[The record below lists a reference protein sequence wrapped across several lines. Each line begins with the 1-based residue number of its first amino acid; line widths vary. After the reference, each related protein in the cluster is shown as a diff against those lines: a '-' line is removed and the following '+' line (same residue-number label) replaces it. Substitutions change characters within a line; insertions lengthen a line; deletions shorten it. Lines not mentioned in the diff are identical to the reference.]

1 MIFKCAPPQKVP
13 FRSRTVFCCH
23 LEANERNNTGVN
35 MPGGLSFSPTKIAAV
50 VRRLRADQRGGVAI
64 MMGLLF
70 PVVLAGLGLGFEIS
84 NWYLKSRAMQ
94 NAADAAV
101 MAAASNGEDNF
112 NVEAAAV
119 AAHYGF
125 VDGASNVSV
134 TASNSAPCPEGAD
147 ITSSCYSVTI
157 SSTVPLYLSQ
167 LVGYVGD
174 LKSDGVPK
182 KLLTSAAVAV
192 QTTTQQPLCLL
203 TLSKSGTGLRTNGA
217 PNSNFNGC
225 TVMSN
230 SKAYCNGSDLQA
242 NYGLAADSNDGCGIK
257 KKSNVPVVA
266 DPYASLAINI
276 PADNCGTGENAY
288 PQEPRK
294 QNDPPLPATNIWSGS
309 KSISGVKQ
317 VCGDLQL
324 SGDVVISTP
333 DSLIGAVIVIYNGQ
347 LDINGKTLRTASGS
361 AVTIVFSGT
370 SSSTNYVHAPTD
382 NSTGQGGHFNIQ
394 APSSPQA
401 LFPGIAVYQDPN
413 INNGVDITYKGNN
426 PAWEITGGVYLPK
439 SNVTMSGDVNK
450 SSNGADCFV
459 MIANTVLINGTSN
472 IYQQS
477 PYAEGC
483 KVAGL
488 KVPTA
493 TIPSRS
499 QLLY

>member
-1 MIFKCAPPQKVP
+1 M
-13 FRSRTVFCCH
+13 
-23 LEANERNNTGVN
+23 
-35 MPGGLSFSPTKIAAV
+35 PTKTLAV
-50 VRRLRADQRGGVAI
+50 LLRLHTDQRGGVAI

-70 PVVLAGLGLGFEIS
+70 PIVLAGLGLGFEIS

-112 NVEAAAV
+112 SVEAAAV

-134 TASNSAPCPEGAD
+134 AASNNAPCPEGAD
-147 ITSSCYSVTI
+147 VTSSCYSVTI
-157 SSTVPLYLSQ
+157 SSIVPLYLSQ
-167 LVGYVGD
+167 LVGFAGD
-174 LKSDGVPK
+174 LKSNGVAQ

-192 QTTTQQPLCLL
+192 QTTIQQPLCLL
-203 TLSKSGTGLRTNGA
+203 ALSHNGTALRTNGA

-230 SKAYCNGSDLQA
+230 SKANCNGSDLKA
-242 NYGLAADSNDGCGIK
+242 NFGLAASSNDGCGIK
-257 KKSNVPVVA
+257 KKSNIPAVQ
-266 DPYASLAINI
+266 DPYAKLAINI

-294 QNDPPLPATNIWSGS
+294 KSDPPLPATNTWSGS
-309 KSISGVKQ
+309 MSISGVKQ
-317 VCGDLQL
+317 MCGDVQL
-324 SGDVVISTP
+324 TGGVVITTP

-347 LDINGKTLRTASGS
+347 LDLNGKTLSTANGS

-382 NSTGQGGHFNIQ
+382 NSTGQGGVLNIQ

-401 LFPGIAVYQDPN
+401 LFPGIAIYQDPN

-426 PAWEITGGVYLPK
+426 PAWAITGGVYLPN
-439 SNVTMSGDVNK
+439 SDVTMSGDVNK

-477 PYAEGC
+477 PYAAGC
-483 KVAGL
+483 KTAGL
-488 KVPTA
+488 NVPTA

-499 QLLY
+499 QLIY

>member
-1 MIFKCAPPQKVP
+1 MSDRLSLSMIVTA
-13 FRSRTVFCCH
+13 S
-23 LEANERNNTGVN
+23 L
-35 MPGGLSFSPTKIAAV
+35 
-50 VRRLRADQRGGVAI
+50 RLRTDKRGGVAV

-70 PVVLAGLGLGFEIS
+70 PVLLAGLGLGFEVS
-84 NWYLKSRAMQ
+84 SWYLRSRAMQ

-119 AAHYGF
+119 AAHYGY

-134 TASNSAPCPEGAD
+134 AASNDAPCPEGAD
-147 ITSSCYSVTI
+147 VNSSCYSVSI
-157 SSTVPLYLSQ
+157 SSIVPLYLSQ
-167 LVGYVGD
+167 LLGFAGD
-174 LKSDGVPK
+174 LKSNGVAQ

-192 QTTTQQPLCLL
+192 QTTIQQPLCLL

-217 PNSNFNGC
+217 PNSDFNGC

-230 SKAYCNGSDLQA
+230 SKASCNGSDLKA
-242 NYGLAADSNDGCGIK
+242 NYGLAADSNDGCGVK
-257 KKSNVPVVA
+257 KKSNIKAVD
-266 DPYASLAINI
+266 DPYAKLAINI
-276 PADNCGTGENAY
+276 PADTCGTGENAY
-288 PQEPRK
+288 PQEPK
-294 QNDPPLPATNIWSGS
+294 KPHDPPLPATNTWSGS
-309 KSISGVKQ
+309 QSISGVKQ
-317 VCGDLQL
+317 MCGDVQL
-324 SGDVVISTP
+324 TGNVVITTP

-347 LDINGKTLRTASGS
+347 LDLNGKKLSTAAGS

-370 SSSTNYVHAPTD
+370 SSNMNYVHAPTD
-382 NSTGQGGHFNIQ
+382 NSTGQGGVFNIQ

-401 LFPGIAVYQDPN
+401 LFPGIAIYQDPN
-413 INNGVDITYKGNN
+413 MNNGVDITYKGNN
-426 PAWEITGGVYLPK
+426 PAWDITGGVYLPK

-477 PYAEGC
+477 PYAAGC
-483 KVAGL
+483 KTAGL
-488 KVPTA
+488 TVPTA

-499 QLLY
+499 QLIY

>member
-1 MIFKCAPPQKVP
+1 MVAT
-13 FRSRTVFCCH
+13 TVF
-23 LEANERNNTGVN
+23 N
-35 MPGGLSFSPTKIAAV
+35 MPDALSFSPTKTAAALL
-50 VRRLRADQRGGVAI
+50 RLRKDQRGGVAI

-134 TASNSAPCPEGAD
+134 AVSNNAPCPEGAD
-147 ITSSCYSVTI
+147 VTSSCYSVSI
-157 SSTVPLYLSQ
+157 SSTVPLFLSQ

-174 LKSDGVPK
+174 LKSNGVPL

-192 QTTTQQPLCLL
+192 QTTIQQPLCLL

-230 SKAYCNGSDLQA
+230 SKASCNGSDLKA
-242 NYGLAADSNDGCGIK
+242 NYGLAASSNDGCGVK
-257 KKSNVPVVA
+257 KKSNIPVVA
-266 DPYASLAINI
+266 DPYAKLAINI
-276 PADNCGTGENAY
+276 PADNCGTSENAY

-294 QNDPPLPATNIWSGS
+294 KSDPPLPATNTWSGS

-317 VCGDLQL
+317 MCGDVQL
-324 SGDVVISTP
+324 TGDTVITTP
-333 DSLIGAVIVIYNGQ
+333 DNLIGAVVVIYNGQ
-347 LDINGKTLRTASGS
+347 LDLNGKTLSTASGS
-361 AVTIVFSGT
+361 AITIVFSGT
-370 SSSTNYVHAPTD
+370 SSSSNYVHAPTD
-382 NSTGQGGHFNIQ
+382 NSTGQGGVLNIQ

-401 LFPGIAVYQDPN
+401 LFPGIAIYQDPN
-413 INNGVDITYKGNN
+413 INNGVNITYKGNN
-426 PAWEITGGVYLPK
+426 PAWAITGGVYLPN
-439 SNVTMSGDVNK
+439 SDVTMSGDVNK

-477 PYAEGC
+477 PYAAGC

-488 KVPTA
+488 NVPTA

-499 QLLY
+499 QLIY

>member
-1 MIFKCAPPQKVP
+1 MSDRLSLSMIATA
-13 FRSRTVFCCH
+13 S
-23 LEANERNNTGVN
+23 L
-35 MPGGLSFSPTKIAAV
+35 
-50 VRRLRADQRGGVAI
+50 RLRSDQRGGVAI

-84 NWYLKSRAMQ
+84 NWYLRSRAMQ

-134 TASNSAPCPEGAD
+134 TASNNAPCPEGAD
-147 ITSSCYSVTI
+147 VTSSCYSVSI
-157 SSTVPLYLSQ
+157 SSVVPLFLSQ

-174 LKSDGVPK
+174 LKNDGVPQ

-192 QTTTQQPLCLL
+192 QTTIQQPLCLL

-225 TVMSN
+225 SVMSN
-230 SKAYCNGSDLQA
+230 SKATCNGSDLKA
-242 NYGLAADSNDGCGIK
+242 NYGLAASSNDGCGIK
-257 KKSNVPVVA
+257 KKSNIPVVA

-288 PQEPRK
+288 PQEPK
-294 QNDPPLPATNIWSGS
+294 KHNDPPLPATNIWSGT

-317 VCGDLQL
+317 VCGDIQL
-324 SGDVVISTP
+324 SGSDEVVITTP
-333 DSLIGAVIVIYNGQ
+333 DNQIGAVIVIYNGQ
-347 LDINGKTLRTASGS
+347 LDLNGKTLRTANGS

-370 SSSTNYVHAPTD
+370 SSSMNYVHAPTD
-382 NSTGQGGHFNIQ
+382 NSNGQGGHFNIQ

-401 LFPGIAVYQDPN
+401 LFPGIAIYQDPN
-413 INNGVDITYKGNN
+413 INNGVDITYRGNN
-426 PAWEITGGVYLPK
+426 PAWDITGGVYLPK

-450 SSNGADCFV
+450 SSNGEDCFV
-459 MIANTVLINGTSN
+459 MITNTVLINGTSN

-477 PYAEGC
+477 PYAAGC
-483 KVAGL
+483 KLAGL
-488 KVPTA
+488 NVPTA

>member
-1 MIFKCAPPQKVP
+1 MSD
-13 FRSRTVFCCH
+13 R
-23 LEANERNNTGVN
+23 LY
-35 MPGGLSFSPTKIAAV
+35 LSKIVTASL
-50 VRRLRADQRGGVAI
+50 RLRTEQRGGVAV

-70 PVVLAGLGLGFEIS
+70 PVLLAGLGLGFEIS
-84 NWYLKSRAMQ
+84 SWYLRSRAMQ

-119 AAHYGF
+119 AAHYGY

-134 TASNSAPCPEGAD
+134 AASNDAPCPEGAD
-147 ITSSCYSVTI
+147 VTSSCYSVSI
-157 SSTVPLYLSQ
+157 SSIVPLYLSQ
-167 LVGYVGD
+167 LLGFAGD
-174 LKSDGVPK
+174 LKSNGVAQ

-192 QTTTQQPLCLL
+192 QTTIQQPLCLL

-217 PNSNFNGC
+217 PNSDFNGC

-230 SKAYCNGSDLQA
+230 SKASCNGSDLKA
-242 NYGLAADSNDGCGIK
+242 NYGLAADSNDGCGVK
-257 KKSNVPVVA
+257 KKSNIKAVD
-266 DPYASLAINI
+266 DPYAKLAINI
-276 PADNCGTGENAY
+276 PADTCGTGENAY
-288 PQEPRK
+288 PQEPK
-294 QNDPPLPATNIWSGS
+294 KPHDPPLPATNIWSGT

-317 VCGDLQL
+317 VCGDVQL
-324 SGDVVISTP
+324 SGSDEVVISTP
-333 DSLIGAVIVIYNGQ
+333 DNLIGAVIVIYNGQ
-347 LDINGKTLRTASGS
+347 LDLNGKTLKTAAGS

-370 SSSTNYVHAPTD
+370 SSNMNYVHAPTD
-382 NSTGQGGHFNIQ
+382 NSTGQGGVFNIQ

-401 LFPGIAVYQDPN
+401 LFPGIAIYQDPN
-413 INNGVDITYKGNN
+413 MNNGVDITYKGNN
-426 PAWEITGGVYLPK
+426 PAWDITGGVYLPN

-477 PYAEGC
+477 PYAAGC
-483 KVAGL
+483 KTAGL
-488 KVPTA
+488 TVPTA

-499 QLLY
+499 QLIY

>member
-1 MIFKCAPPQKVP
+1 MSD
-13 FRSRTVFCCH
+13 R
-23 LEANERNNTGVN
+23 
-35 MPGGLSFSPTKIAAV
+35 LSFSMIATAV
-50 VRRLRADQRGGVAI
+50 LRLRKDQRGGVAI
-64 MMGLLF
+64 VAGLLF
-70 PVVLAGLGLGFEIS
+70 PVLLAGLGLGFEIS
-84 NWYLKSRAMQ
+84 NWYLRSRAMQ

-112 NVEAAAV
+112 NVEATAV

-134 TASNSAPCPEGAD
+134 AASNNAPCPDGAEVN
-147 ITSSCYSVTI
+147 SSCYSVSI
-157 SSTVPLYLSQ
+157 SSIVPLYLSQ
-167 LVGYVGD
+167 LLGFVGD
-174 LKSDGVPK
+174 LKSNGVAQ

-192 QTTTQQPLCLL
+192 QTTIQQPLCLL

-217 PNSNFNGC
+217 PNSDFNGC
-225 TVMSN
+225 SVMSN
-230 SKAYCNGSDLQA
+230 SKATCNGSDLMA
-242 NYGLAADSNDGCGIK
+242 NYGLAASSNDGCGIK
-257 KKSNVPVVA
+257 KKSNIPPVD
-266 DPYASLAINI
+266 DPYAKLVVNI
-276 PADNCGTGENAY
+276 PANNCGTGENAY

-294 QNDPPLPATNIWSGS
+294 HNDPPLPATNTWSGS

-317 VCGDLQL
+317 MCGDVQL
-324 SGDVVISTP
+324 TGNVVISTP
-333 DSLIGAVIVIYNGQ
+333 DNLIGAVIVIYNGQ
-347 LDINGKTLRTASGS
+347 LDLNGKTLSTAGGS

-370 SSSTNYVHAPTD
+370 SSSANYVHAPTD
-382 NSTGQGGHFNIQ
+382 NSTGQGGVFNIQ

-401 LFPGIAVYQDPN
+401 LFPGIAIYQDPN

-426 PAWEITGGVYLPK
+426 PAWDITGGVYLPN

-477 PYAEGC
+477 PYAAGC
-483 KVAGL
+483 KTAGL
-488 KVPTA
+488 NVPTA

-499 QLLY
+499 QLIY

>member
-1 MIFKCAPPQKVP
+1 MSDRL
-13 FRSRTVFCCH
+13 FRSPTLVANALPLLRT
-23 LEANERNNTGVN
+23 
-35 MPGGLSFSPTKIAAV
+35 
-50 VRRLRADQRGGVAI
+50 DQRGGVAV

-101 MAAASNGEDNF
+101 MAAASNAEDNF

-125 VDGASNVSV
+125 IDGANSVSV
-134 TASNSAPCPEGAD
+134 AASNNAPCPEGAD
-147 ITSSCYSVTI
+147 VTSSCYSVSI
-157 SSTVPLYLSQ
+157 SSTVPLFLSQ

-174 LKSDGVPK
+174 LKSNGVPL

-192 QTTTQQPLCLL
+192 QTTIQQPLCLL
-203 TLSKSGTGLRTNGA
+203 ALSKSGTSLRTNGA
-217 PNSNFNGC
+217 PNSDFNGC

-230 SKAYCNGSDLQA
+230 SKASCNGSDLKA
-242 NYGLAADSNDGCGIK
+242 NYGLAASSNDGCGIK
-257 KKSNVPVVA
+257 KKSNIQAVA
-266 DPYASLAINI
+266 DPYAKLAINI

-294 QNDPPLPATNIWSGS
+294 KSDPPLPATNRWSGS

-317 VCGDLQL
+317 MCGDVQL
-324 SGDVVISTP
+324 TEDTVITTP
-333 DSLIGAVIVIYNGQ
+333 DNLIGAVIVIYNGQ
-347 LDINGKTLRTASGS
+347 LDLNGKKLSTANGS

-370 SSSTNYVHAPTD
+370 SSSNNYVHAPTD
-382 NSTGQGGHFNIQ
+382 NSTGQGGVLNIQ

-401 LFPGIAVYQDPN
+401 LFPGIAIYQDPA

-426 PAWEITGGVYLPK
+426 PAWDITGGVYLPN

-459 MIANTVLINGTSN
+459 MVANTVLINGTSN

-477 PYAEGC
+477 PYAAGC
-483 KVAGL
+483 KTAGL
-488 KVPTA
+488 NVPTA

-499 QLLY
+499 QLIY

>member
-1 MIFKCAPPQKVP
+1 MFDP
-13 FRSRTVFCCH
+13 
-23 LEANERNNTGVN
+23 
-35 MPGGLSFSPTKIAAV
+35 LSLSIIATALL
-50 VRRLRADQRGGVAI
+50 RLRKNQRGGVAI

-84 NWYLKSRAMQ
+84 NWYLRSRAMQ

-134 TASNSAPCPEGAD
+134 TASNNAPCPEGVD
-147 ITSSCYSVTI
+147 VTSSCYSVSI
-157 SSTVPLYLSQ
+157 SSVVPLFLSQ

-174 LKSDGVPK
+174 LKNDGIPQ

-192 QTTTQQPLCLL
+192 QATIQQPLCLL

-230 SKAYCNGSDLQA
+230 SKATCNGSDLKA
-242 NYGLAADSNDGCGIK
+242 NYGLAASSNDGCGIK
-257 KKSNVPVVA
+257 KKSNIPVVA

-288 PQEPRK
+288 PQEPK
-294 QNDPPLPATNIWSGS
+294 KHNDPPLPATNTWWGT

-317 VCGDLQL
+317 VCGDIQL
-324 SGDVVISTP
+324 SGSDEVVITTP
-333 DSLIGAVIVIYNGQ
+333 DNQIGAVIVIYNGQ
-347 LDINGKTLRTASGS
+347 LDLNGKTLRTAVGS

-370 SSSTNYVHAPTD
+370 SSSMNYAHAPTD

-394 APSSPQA
+394 APSLRKRCFLESRFTRIQISTTA
-401 LFPGIAVYQDPN
+401 S
-413 INNGVDITYKGNN
+413 T
-426 PAWEITGGVYLPK
+426 LP
-439 SNVTMSGDVNK
+439 TR
-450 SSNGADCFV
+450 
-459 MIANTVLINGTSN
+459 
-472 IYQQS
+472 
-477 PYAEGC
+477 
-483 KVAGL
+483 
-488 KVPTA
+488 A
-493 TIPSRS
+493 TIRRGRLPAASTCRSPMSR
-499 QLLY
+499 

>member
-1 MIFKCAPPQKVP
+1 MSD
-13 FRSRTVFCCH
+13 R
-23 LEANERNNTGVN
+23 
-35 MPGGLSFSPTKIAAV
+35 LSFSMIATAV
-50 VRRLRADQRGGVAI
+50 LRLRKDQRGGVAI
-64 MMGLLF
+64 VAGLLF
-70 PVVLAGLGLGFEIS
+70 PVLLAGLGLGFEIS
-84 NWYLKSRAMQ
+84 NWYLRSRAMQ

-112 NVEAAAV
+112 NVEATAV

-134 TASNSAPCPEGAD
+134 AASNNAPCPEGAEVN
-147 ITSSCYSVTI
+147 SSCYSVSI
-157 SSTVPLYLSQ
+157 SSIVPLYLSQ
-167 LVGYVGD
+167 LLGYVGD
-174 LKSDGVPK
+174 LKSNGVAQ

-192 QTTTQQPLCLL
+192 QTTIQQPLCLL

-217 PNSNFNGC
+217 PNSDFNGC

-230 SKAYCNGSDLQA
+230 SKANCNGSDLKA
-242 NYGLAADSNDGCGIK
+242 NYGLAASSNDGCGIK
-257 KKSNVPVVA
+257 KKSNIRAVA
-266 DPYASLAINI
+266 DPYAQLAINI

-294 QNDPPLPATNIWSGS
+294 PHDPPLPATNNWSGT

-317 VCGDLQL
+317 MCGDVQL
-324 SGDVVISTP
+324 TGDVVISTP
-333 DSLIGAVIVIYNGQ
+333 DNLIGAVIVLYNGQ
-347 LDINGKTLRTASGS
+347 LDLNGKKLSTANGS

-370 SSSTNYVHAPTD
+370 SSSVNYVHAPTD
-382 NSTGQGGHFNIQ
+382 NSTGQGGVFNIQ

-401 LFPGIAVYQDPN
+401 LFPGIAIYQDPN
-413 INNGVDITYKGNN
+413 VNNGVDITYKGNN
-426 PAWEITGGVYLPK
+426 PAWDITGGVYLPN
-439 SNVTMSGDVNK
+439 SNVKMSGDVNK

-477 PYAEGC
+477 PYAAGC
-483 KVAGL
+483 KTAGL
-488 KVPTA
+488 NVPTA

-499 QLLY
+499 QLIY

>member
-1 MIFKCAPPQKVP
+1 MSD
-13 FRSRTVFCCH
+13 R
-23 LEANERNNTGVN
+23 LY
-35 MPGGLSFSPTKIAAV
+35 LSKIVTASL
-50 VRRLRADQRGGVAI
+50 RLRTEQRGGVAV

-70 PVVLAGLGLGFEIS
+70 PVLLAGLGLGFEIS
-84 NWYLKSRAMQ
+84 SWYLRSRAMQ

-119 AAHYGF
+119 AAHYGY

-134 TASNSAPCPEGAD
+134 AASNDAPCPEGAD
-147 ITSSCYSVTI
+147 VTSSCYSVSI
-157 SSTVPLYLSQ
+157 SSIVPLYLSQ
-167 LVGYVGD
+167 LLGFAGD
-174 LKSDGVPK
+174 LKSNGVAQ

-192 QTTTQQPLCLL
+192 QTTIQQPLCLL

-217 PNSNFNGC
+217 PNSDFNGC

-230 SKAYCNGSDLQA
+230 SKASCNGSDLKA
-242 NYGLAADSNDGCGIK
+242 NYGLAADSNDGCGVK
-257 KKSNVPVVA
+257 KKSNIKAVD
-266 DPYASLAINI
+266 DPYAKLAINI
-276 PADNCGTGENAY
+276 PADTCGTGENAY
-288 PQEPRK
+288 PQEPK
-294 QNDPPLPATNIWSGS
+294 KPHDPPLPATNIWSGT

-317 VCGDLQL
+317 VCGDVQL
-324 SGDVVISTP
+324 SGSDEVVISTP
-333 DSLIGAVIVIYNGQ
+333 DNLIGAVIVIYNGQ
-347 LDINGKTLRTASGS
+347 LDLNGKTLSTAGGS

-382 NSTGQGGHFNIQ
+382 NSTGQGGVFNIQ

-401 LFPGIAVYQDPN
+401 LFPGIAIYQDPN

-426 PAWEITGGVYLPK
+426 PAWDITGGVYLPN

-477 PYAEGC
+477 PYAAGC
-483 KVAGL
+483 KTAGL
-488 KVPTA
+488 NVPTA

-499 QLLY
+499 QLIY

>member
-1 MIFKCAPPQKVP
+1 
-13 FRSRTVFCCH
+13 
-23 LEANERNNTGVN
+23 
-35 MPGGLSFSPTKIAAV
+35 
-50 VRRLRADQRGGVAI
+50 
-64 MMGLLF
+64 
-70 PVVLAGLGLGFEIS
+70 
-84 NWYLKSRAMQ
+84 MQ

-134 TASNSAPCPEGAD
+134 TASNNAPCPEGAD
-147 ITSSCYSVTI
+147 VTSSCYNVSI
-157 SSTVPLYLSQ
+157 SSVVPLFLSQ

-174 LKSDGVPK
+174 LKSNGVAQ

-192 QTTTQQPLCLL
+192 QTTIQQPLCLL

-230 SKAYCNGSDLQA
+230 SKATCNGSDLKA

-257 KKSNVPVVA
+257 KKSNIKPVD
-266 DPYASLAINI
+266 DPYAKLAINI
-276 PADNCGTGENAY
+276 PADNCGTGVNAY
-288 PQEPRK
+288 PQEPK
-294 QNDPPLPATNIWSGS
+294 KHNDPPLPATNIWSGT

-317 VCGDLQL
+317 VCGDIQL
-324 SGDVVISTP
+324 SADVVIGTP
-333 DSLIGAVIVIYNGQ
+333 DSLIGAVLVIYNGQ
-347 LDINGKTLRTASGS
+347 LDLNGKTLRTAVGS

-370 SSSTNYVHAPTD
+370 SSSMNYAHAPTD
-382 NSTGQGGHFNIQ
+382 NSNGQGGHFNIQ

-401 LFPGIAVYQDPN
+401 LFPGIAIYQDPN

-477 PYAEGC
+477 PYAAGC
-483 KVAGL
+483 KLAGL
-488 KVPTA
+488 NVPTA